1 MKQRVMTVLMTAIL
15 LAALAGCGQ
24 QEELR
29 ETQRQLE
36 QTQQQLEQLQQQL
49 DQATAQQP
57 AGTEAQTTQQPAGNE
72 QQAAQT
78 TQQPAGNEQQ
88 AAQATQQPA
97 GSEQQAA
104 QATQQPAGSEQQP
117 AQQTS
122 SQPQA
127 QGGVDR
133 DGALAIA
140 LENAGVSEGDIYNV
154 KVEQDGDNGIPIY
167 DIEFET
173 DYGDYDFEVAV
184 ADGRIVGAD
193 YEVDEEWLDTL
204 GGSPVDQDG
213 VRQLVAAKVPGASA
227 QDVQV
232 REEGGDG
239 RGRYEG
245 ELYHDSMKYE
255 FEVDPRTGRIFDWAA
270 DWRG

>member
-49 DQATAQQP
+49 DQAAAQQP
-57 AGTEAQTTQQPAGNE
+57 SSEPSASQGEQTTQQPEESA
-72 QQAAQT
+72 QQP
-78 TQQPAGNEQQ
+78 TQQEQAG
-88 AAQATQQPA
+88 T
-97 GSEQQAA
+97 
-104 QATQQPAGSEQQP
+104 
-117 AQQTS
+117 
-122 SQPQA
+122 
-127 QGGVDR
+127 DR

-140 LENAGVSEGDIYNV
+140 LENAGVDEQDIYNV

-173 DYGDYDFEVAV
+173 DYGDYDFEVAI

-255 FEVDPRTGRIFDWAA
+255 FEVDPRTGRIFDWVA

>member
-49 DQATAQQP
+49 DEATAQQP
-57 AGTEAQTTQQPAGNE
+57 ASEPSASEGEQTAQQPGESAQQPTQQEQAG
-72 QQAAQT
+72 T
-78 TQQPAGNEQQ
+78 
-88 AAQATQQPA
+88 
-97 GSEQQAA
+97 
-104 QATQQPAGSEQQP
+104 
-117 AQQTS
+117 
-122 SQPQA
+122 
-127 QGGVDR
+127 DR

-140 LENAGVSEGDIYNV
+140 LENAGVDEQDIYNV
-154 KVEQDGDNGIPIY
+154 KVEQDSDNGIPIY

-173 DYGDYDFEVAV
+173 DYGDYDFEVAI

-204 GGSPVDQDG
+204 GGSPVDQEG

>member
-49 DQATAQQP
+49 DPAAAQQPDQAAAQQPSSEPSASQGEQTAQQP
-57 AGTEAQTTQQPAGNE
+57 EESAQQPTQQEQAGT
-72 QQAAQT
+72 
-78 TQQPAGNEQQ
+78 
-88 AAQATQQPA
+88 
-97 GSEQQAA
+97 
-104 QATQQPAGSEQQP
+104 
-117 AQQTS
+117 
-122 SQPQA
+122 
-127 QGGVDR
+127 DR

-140 LENAGVSEGDIYNV
+140 LENAGVDEQDIYNV

-173 DYGDYDFEVAV
+173 DYGDYDFEVAI

-204 GGSPVDQDG
+204 GGSPVDQEG

-232 REEGGDG
+232 WEEGGNSRGDG

>member
-49 DQATAQQP
+49 DETTAQQP
-57 AGTEAQTTQQPAGNE
+57 ASEPSASEDEQTAQQPTQQEQAG
-72 QQAAQT
+72 T
-78 TQQPAGNEQQ
+78 
-88 AAQATQQPA
+88 
-97 GSEQQAA
+97 
-104 QATQQPAGSEQQP
+104 
-117 AQQTS
+117 
-122 SQPQA
+122 
-127 QGGVDR
+127 DR

-140 LENAGVSEGDIYNV
+140 LENAGVDEQDIYNV

>member
-49 DQATAQQP
+49 DQAAAQQP
-57 AGTEAQTTQQPAGNE
+57 SSEPSASQGEQTTQQPEESA
-72 QQAAQT
+72 QQP
-78 TQQPAGNEQQ
+78 TQQEQAG
-88 AAQATQQPA
+88 T
-97 GSEQQAA
+97 
-104 QATQQPAGSEQQP
+104 
-117 AQQTS
+117 
-122 SQPQA
+122 
-127 QGGVDR
+127 DR

-140 LENAGVSEGDIYNV
+140 LENAGVDEQDIYNV

-173 DYGDYDFEVAV
+173 DYGDYDFEVAI
-184 ADGRIVGAD
+184 AGGRIVGAD

>member
-57 AGTEAQTTQQPAGNE
+57 ASEPSASEGEQTAQQPEESAQQPTQQEQAG
-72 QQAAQT
+72 T
-78 TQQPAGNEQQ
+78 
-88 AAQATQQPA
+88 
-97 GSEQQAA
+97 
-104 QATQQPAGSEQQP
+104 
-117 AQQTS
+117 
-122 SQPQA
+122 
-127 QGGVDR
+127 DR

-140 LENAGVSEGDIYNV
+140 LENAGVDEQDIYNV
-154 KVEQDGDNGIPIY
+154 KVEQDGENGIPIY

-255 FEVDPRTGRIFDWAA
+255 FEVDPRTGRIFDWVA

>member
-49 DQATAQQP
+49 DETTAQQP
-57 AGTEAQTTQQPAGNE
+57 ASEPSVSEDEQTAQQPTQQEQAG
-72 QQAAQT
+72 T
-78 TQQPAGNEQQ
+78 
-88 AAQATQQPA
+88 
-97 GSEQQAA
+97 
-104 QATQQPAGSEQQP
+104 
-117 AQQTS
+117 
-122 SQPQA
+122 
-127 QGGVDR
+127 DR

-140 LENAGVSEGDIYNV
+140 LENAGVDEQDIYNV

>member
-57 AGTEAQTTQQPAGNE
+57 ASEPSASEDEQTAQQPEESAQQPTQQEQAG
-72 QQAAQT
+72 T
-78 TQQPAGNEQQ
+78 
-88 AAQATQQPA
+88 
-97 GSEQQAA
+97 
-104 QATQQPAGSEQQP
+104 
-117 AQQTS
+117 
-122 SQPQA
+122 
-127 QGGVDR
+127 DR

-140 LENAGVSEGDIYNV
+140 LENAGVDEQDIYNV

-173 DYGDYDFEVAV
+173 DYGDYDFEVAI

-232 REEGGDG
+232 WEEGGNS
-239 RGRYEG
+239 RYEG

>member
-49 DQATAQQP
+49 DETTAQQP
-57 AGTEAQTTQQPAGNE
+57 ASEPSASQGEQTAQQPEESAQQPTQQEQAG
-72 QQAAQT
+72 T
-78 TQQPAGNEQQ
+78 
-88 AAQATQQPA
+88 
-97 GSEQQAA
+97 
-104 QATQQPAGSEQQP
+104 
-117 AQQTS
+117 
-122 SQPQA
+122 
-127 QGGVDR
+127 DR

-140 LENAGVSEGDIYNV
+140 LENAGVDEQDIYNV

-204 GGSPVDQDG
+204 GGSPVDQEG

>member
-49 DQATAQQP
+49 DETTAQQP
-57 AGTEAQTTQQPAGNE
+57 ASEPSASEGEQTAQQPEESAQQPTQQEQAG
-72 QQAAQT
+72 T
-78 TQQPAGNEQQ
+78 
-88 AAQATQQPA
+88 
-97 GSEQQAA
+97 
-104 QATQQPAGSEQQP
+104 
-117 AQQTS
+117 
-122 SQPQA
+122 
-127 QGGVDR
+127 DR

-140 LENAGVSEGDIYNV
+140 LENAGVDEQDIYNV

-173 DYGDYDFEVAV
+173 DYGDYDFEVAI

-255 FEVDPRTGRIFDWAA
+255 FEVDPRTGRIFDWVA

>member
-49 DQATAQQP
+49 DQAAAQQPSSEPSASEGEQTAQQP
-57 AGTEAQTTQQPAGNE
+57 EESAQQPTQQEQAGT
-72 QQAAQT
+72 
-78 TQQPAGNEQQ
+78 
-88 AAQATQQPA
+88 
-97 GSEQQAA
+97 
-104 QATQQPAGSEQQP
+104 
-117 AQQTS
+117 
-122 SQPQA
+122 
-127 QGGVDR
+127 DR

-140 LENAGVSEGDIYNV
+140 LENAGVDEQDIYNV

-255 FEVDPRTGRIFDWAA
+255 FEVDPRTGRIFDWVA

>member
-49 DQATAQQP
+49 DETTAQQP
-57 AGTEAQTTQQPAGNE
+57 ASEPSASQGEQTAQQPEESAQQPTQQEQAG
-72 QQAAQT
+72 T
-78 TQQPAGNEQQ
+78 
-88 AAQATQQPA
+88 
-97 GSEQQAA
+97 
-104 QATQQPAGSEQQP
+104 
-117 AQQTS
+117 
-122 SQPQA
+122 
-127 QGGVDR
+127 DR

-140 LENAGVSEGDIYNV
+140 LENAGVDEQDIYNV

>member
-49 DQATAQQP
+49 NEATAQQP
-57 AGTEAQTTQQPAGNE
+57 SSEPSASEGEQTAQQPEESAQQPTQQEQAGT
-72 QQAAQT
+72 
-78 TQQPAGNEQQ
+78 
-88 AAQATQQPA
+88 
-97 GSEQQAA
+97 
-104 QATQQPAGSEQQP
+104 
-117 AQQTS
+117 
-122 SQPQA
+122 
-127 QGGVDR
+127 DR

-140 LENAGVSEGDIYNV
+140 LENAGVDEQDIYNV

-173 DYGDYDFEVAV
+173 DYGDYDFEVAI

-204 GGSPVDQDG
+204 GGSPVDQEG

-232 REEGGDG
+232 WEEGGNS
-239 RGRYEG
+239 RYEG

>member
-49 DQATAQQP
+49 DETTAQQP
-57 AGTEAQTTQQPAGNE
+57 SSEPSASEGEQTAQQPEESAQQPTQQEQAGT
-72 QQAAQT
+72 
-78 TQQPAGNEQQ
+78 
-88 AAQATQQPA
+88 
-97 GSEQQAA
+97 
-104 QATQQPAGSEQQP
+104 
-117 AQQTS
+117 
-122 SQPQA
+122 
-127 QGGVDR
+127 DR

-140 LENAGVSEGDIYNV
+140 LENAGVDEQDIYNV

>member
-49 DQATAQQP
+49 DEATAQQP
-57 AGTEAQTTQQPAGNE
+57 ASEPSASEGEQTAQQPEESAQQPTQQEQAG
-72 QQAAQT
+72 T
-78 TQQPAGNEQQ
+78 
-88 AAQATQQPA
+88 
-97 GSEQQAA
+97 
-104 QATQQPAGSEQQP
+104 
-117 AQQTS
+117 
-122 SQPQA
+122 
-127 QGGVDR
+127 DR

-140 LENAGVSEGDIYNV
+140 LENAGVDEQDIYNV

-173 DYGDYDFEVAV
+173 DYGDYDFEVAI

>member
-36 QTQQQLEQLQQQL
+36 QTQQQLEQLQQQPSSEPSAS
-49 DQATAQQP
+49 Q
-57 AGTEAQTTQQPAGNE
+57 GEQTTQQPEESA
-72 QQAAQT
+72 QQP
-78 TQQPAGNEQQ
+78 TQQEQAG
-88 AAQATQQPA
+88 T
-97 GSEQQAA
+97 
-104 QATQQPAGSEQQP
+104 
-117 AQQTS
+117 
-122 SQPQA
+122 
-127 QGGVDR
+127 DR

-140 LENAGVSEGDIYNV
+140 LENAGVDEQDIYNV

-184 ADGRIVGAD
+184 AGGRIVGAD

-204 GGSPVDQDG
+204 GGSPVDQEG

-232 REEGGDG
+232 WEEGGNSRGDG

>member
-57 AGTEAQTTQQPAGNE
+57 ASEPSASEGEQTAQQPEESAQQPTQQEQAG
-72 QQAAQT
+72 T
-78 TQQPAGNEQQ
+78 
-88 AAQATQQPA
+88 
-97 GSEQQAA
+97 
-104 QATQQPAGSEQQP
+104 
-117 AQQTS
+117 
-122 SQPQA
+122 
-127 QGGVDR
+127 DR

-140 LENAGVSEGDIYNV
+140 LENAGVDEQDIYNV

>member
-24 QEELR
+24 QEELQ

-49 DQATAQQP
+49 DEATAQQP
-57 AGTEAQTTQQPAGNE
+57 SSEPSASEGEQTAQQPEESAQQPTQQEQAGT
-72 QQAAQT
+72 
-78 TQQPAGNEQQ
+78 
-88 AAQATQQPA
+88 
-97 GSEQQAA
+97 
-104 QATQQPAGSEQQP
+104 
-117 AQQTS
+117 
-122 SQPQA
+122 
-127 QGGVDR
+127 DR

-140 LENAGVSEGDIYNV
+140 LENAGVDEQDIYNV

>member
-36 QTQQQLEQLQQQL
+36 QTQQQLEQLQQQ
-49 DQATAQQP
+49 DEATAQQP
-57 AGTEAQTTQQPAGNE
+57 SSEPSASEGEQTAQQPEESAQQPTQQEQAGT
-72 QQAAQT
+72 
-78 TQQPAGNEQQ
+78 
-88 AAQATQQPA
+88 
-97 GSEQQAA
+97 
-104 QATQQPAGSEQQP
+104 
-117 AQQTS
+117 
-122 SQPQA
+122 
-127 QGGVDR
+127 DR

-140 LENAGVSEGDIYNV
+140 LENAGVDEQDIYNV

>member
-57 AGTEAQTTQQPAGNE
+57 ASEPSASEGEQTAQQPEESAQQPTQQEQAG
-72 QQAAQT
+72 T
-78 TQQPAGNEQQ
+78 
-88 AAQATQQPA
+88 
-97 GSEQQAA
+97 
-104 QATQQPAGSEQQP
+104 
-117 AQQTS
+117 
-122 SQPQA
+122 
-127 QGGVDR
+127 DR

-140 LENAGVSEGDIYNV
+140 LENAGVDEQDIYNV

-173 DYGDYDFEVAV
+173 DYGDYDFEVAI

-232 REEGGDG
+232 WEEGGNS
-239 RGRYEG
+239 RYEG
-245 ELYHDSMKYE
+245 ELYHDSTKYE

>member
-29 ETQRQLE
+29 KTQRQLE

-49 DQATAQQP
+49 DETTAQQP
-57 AGTEAQTTQQPAGNE
+57 ASEPSGFEGEQTAQQPEESAQQPTQQEQAG
-72 QQAAQT
+72 T
-78 TQQPAGNEQQ
+78 
-88 AAQATQQPA
+88 
-97 GSEQQAA
+97 
-104 QATQQPAGSEQQP
+104 
-117 AQQTS
+117 
-122 SQPQA
+122 
-127 QGGVDR
+127 DR

-140 LENAGVSEGDIYNV
+140 LENAGVDEQDIYNV

-173 DYGDYDFEVAV
+173 DYGDYDFEVAI

>member
-49 DQATAQQP
+49 DETTAQQP
-57 AGTEAQTTQQPAGNE
+57 ASEPSASEGEQTAQQPEESAQQPTQQEQAG
-72 QQAAQT
+72 T
-78 TQQPAGNEQQ
+78 
-88 AAQATQQPA
+88 
-97 GSEQQAA
+97 
-104 QATQQPAGSEQQP
+104 
-117 AQQTS
+117 
-122 SQPQA
+122 
-127 QGGVDR
+127 DR

-140 LENAGVSEGDIYNV
+140 LENAGVDEQDIYNV

-173 DYGDYDFEVAV
+173 DYGDYDFEVAI

-204 GGSPVDQDG
+204 GGSPVDQEG
-213 VRQLVAAKVPGASA
+213 VRQLVAAKVRALRRRTCRSGKRAAIAAATAAAGTKASCTTIA
-227 QDVQV
+227 
-232 REEGGDG
+232 
-239 RGRYEG
+239 
-245 ELYHDSMKYE
+245 
-255 FEVDPRTGRIFDWAA
+255 
-270 DWRG
+270 

>member
-57 AGTEAQTTQQPAGNE
+57 ASEPSASEDEQTAQQPTQQEQAG
-72 QQAAQT
+72 T
-78 TQQPAGNEQQ
+78 
-88 AAQATQQPA
+88 
-97 GSEQQAA
+97 
-104 QATQQPAGSEQQP
+104 
-117 AQQTS
+117 
-122 SQPQA
+122 
-127 QGGVDR
+127 DR

-140 LENAGVSEGDIYNV
+140 LENAGVDEQDIYNV

-173 DYGDYDFEVAV
+173 DYGDYDFEVAI

>member
-49 DQATAQQP
+49 DQAAAQQPSSEPSASEGEQTAQQP
-57 AGTEAQTTQQPAGNE
+57 EESAQQPTQQEQAGT
-72 QQAAQT
+72 
-78 TQQPAGNEQQ
+78 
-88 AAQATQQPA
+88 
-97 GSEQQAA
+97 
-104 QATQQPAGSEQQP
+104 
-117 AQQTS
+117 
-122 SQPQA
+122 
-127 QGGVDR
+127 DR

-140 LENAGVSEGDIYNV
+140 LENAGVDEQDIYNV

-232 REEGGDG
+232 WEEGGNS
-239 RGRYEG
+239 RYEG

>member
-49 DQATAQQP
+49 DETTAQQP
-57 AGTEAQTTQQPAGNE
+57 ALEPSASEGEQTAQQPEESAQQPTQQEQAG
-72 QQAAQT
+72 T
-78 TQQPAGNEQQ
+78 
-88 AAQATQQPA
+88 
-97 GSEQQAA
+97 
-104 QATQQPAGSEQQP
+104 
-117 AQQTS
+117 
-122 SQPQA
+122 
-127 QGGVDR
+127 DR

-140 LENAGVSEGDIYNV
+140 LENAGVDEQDIYNV

-173 DYGDYDFEVAV
+173 DYGDYDFEVAI

>member
-1 MKQRVMTVLMTAIL
+1 MD
-15 LAALAGCGQ
+15 
-24 QEELR
+24 
-29 ETQRQLE
+29 E
-36 QTQQQLEQLQQQL
+36 Q
-49 DQATAQQP
+49 
-57 AGTEAQTTQQPAGNE
+57 
-72 QQAAQT
+72 
-78 TQQPAGNEQQ
+78 
-88 AAQATQQPA
+88 
-97 GSEQQAA
+97 
-104 QATQQPAGSEQQP
+104 
-117 AQQTS
+117 
-122 SQPQA
+122 
-127 QGGVDR
+127 
-133 DGALAIA
+133 
-140 LENAGVSEGDIYNV
+140 DIYNV

-255 FEVDPRTGRIFDWAA
+255 FEVDPRTGRIFDWVA

>member
-49 DQATAQQP
+49 DEATAQQP
-57 AGTEAQTTQQPAGNE
+57 ASEPSASEGEQTAQQPEESAQQPTQQEQAG
-72 QQAAQT
+72 T
-78 TQQPAGNEQQ
+78 
-88 AAQATQQPA
+88 
-97 GSEQQAA
+97 
-104 QATQQPAGSEQQP
+104 
-117 AQQTS
+117 
-122 SQPQA
+122 
-127 QGGVDR
+127 DR

-140 LENAGVSEGDIYNV
+140 LENAGVDEQDIYNV

-173 DYGDYDFEVAV
+173 DYGDYDFEVAI

-232 REEGGDG
+232 WEEGGNS
-239 RGRYEG
+239 RYEG

-255 FEVDPRTGRIFDWAA
+255 FEVDTCTGRIFDWAA

>member
-49 DQATAQQP
+49 DETTAQQP
-57 AGTEAQTTQQPAGNE
+57 ASEPSASEGEQTAQQPEESAQQPTQQEQAG
-72 QQAAQT
+72 T
-78 TQQPAGNEQQ
+78 
-88 AAQATQQPA
+88 
-97 GSEQQAA
+97 
-104 QATQQPAGSEQQP
+104 
-117 AQQTS
+117 
-122 SQPQA
+122 
-127 QGGVDR
+127 DR

-140 LENAGVSEGDIYNV
+140 LENAGVDEQDIYNV

-173 DYGDYDFEVAV
+173 DYGDYDFEVAI

-232 REEGGDG
+232 WEEGGDG

>member
-49 DQATAQQP
+49 DETTAQQP
-57 AGTEAQTTQQPAGNE
+57 ASEPSASEGEQTAQQPEESAQQPTQQEQAG
-72 QQAAQT
+72 T
-78 TQQPAGNEQQ
+78 
-88 AAQATQQPA
+88 
-97 GSEQQAA
+97 
-104 QATQQPAGSEQQP
+104 
-117 AQQTS
+117 
-122 SQPQA
+122 
-127 QGGVDR
+127 DR

-140 LENAGVSEGDIYNV
+140 LENAGVDEQDIYNV

-204 GGSPVDQDG
+204 GGSPVDQNG

>member
-57 AGTEAQTTQQPAGNE
+57 ASEPSASEGEQTAQQPEESAQQPTQQEQAG
-72 QQAAQT
+72 T
-78 TQQPAGNEQQ
+78 
-88 AAQATQQPA
+88 
-97 GSEQQAA
+97 
-104 QATQQPAGSEQQP
+104 
-117 AQQTS
+117 
-122 SQPQA
+122 
-127 QGGVDR
+127 DR

-140 LENAGVSEGDIYNV
+140 LENAGVDEQDIYNV

-255 FEVDPRTGRIFDWAA
+255 FKVGPRTGRIFGWAGGG
-270 DWRG
+270 RG

>member
-1 MKQRVMTVLMTAIL
+1 MTAIL

-57 AGTEAQTTQQPAGNE
+57 ASEPSASEGEQTAQQPEESAQQPTQQEQAG
-72 QQAAQT
+72 T
-78 TQQPAGNEQQ
+78 
-88 AAQATQQPA
+88 
-97 GSEQQAA
+97 
-104 QATQQPAGSEQQP
+104 
-117 AQQTS
+117 
-122 SQPQA
+122 
-127 QGGVDR
+127 DR

-140 LENAGVSEGDIYNV
+140 LENAGVDEQDIYNV

-173 DYGDYDFEVAV
+173 DYGDYDFEVAI

-204 GGSPVDQDG
+204 GGSPVDQEG

>member
-57 AGTEAQTTQQPAGNE
+57 ASEPSASEGEQTAQQPTQQEQAG
-72 QQAAQT
+72 T
-78 TQQPAGNEQQ
+78 
-88 AAQATQQPA
+88 
-97 GSEQQAA
+97 
-104 QATQQPAGSEQQP
+104 
-117 AQQTS
+117 
-122 SQPQA
+122 
-127 QGGVDR
+127 DR

-140 LENAGVSEGDIYNV
+140 LENAGVDEQDIYNV

-173 DYGDYDFEVAV
+173 DYGDYDFEVAI

-232 REEGGDG
+232 WEEGGNSRGDG

>member
-49 DQATAQQP
+49 DPAAAQQPASEPSASEGEQTAQQP
-57 AGTEAQTTQQPAGNE
+57 EESAQQPTQQEQAGT
-72 QQAAQT
+72 
-78 TQQPAGNEQQ
+78 
-88 AAQATQQPA
+88 
-97 GSEQQAA
+97 
-104 QATQQPAGSEQQP
+104 
-117 AQQTS
+117 
-122 SQPQA
+122 
-127 QGGVDR
+127 DR

-140 LENAGVSEGDIYNV
+140 LENAGVDEQDIYNV

-173 DYGDYDFEVAV
+173 DYGDYDFEVAI

-232 REEGGDG
+232 WEEGGNS
-239 RGRYEG
+239 RYEG

>member
-36 QTQQQLEQLQQQL
+36 QTQQESAQQPTQQE
-49 DQATAQQP
+49 QATAQQP
-57 AGTEAQTTQQPAGNE
+57 ASEPSVSEGEQTAQQPEESAQQPTQQEQAG
-72 QQAAQT
+72 T
-78 TQQPAGNEQQ
+78 
-88 AAQATQQPA
+88 
-97 GSEQQAA
+97 
-104 QATQQPAGSEQQP
+104 
-117 AQQTS
+117 
-122 SQPQA
+122 
-127 QGGVDR
+127 DR

-140 LENAGVSEGDIYNV
+140 LENAGVDEQDIYNV

>member
-49 DQATAQQP
+49 DEATAQQP
-57 AGTEAQTTQQPAGNE
+57 ASEPSASEGEQTAQQPEESAQQPTQQEQAG
-72 QQAAQT
+72 T
-78 TQQPAGNEQQ
+78 
-88 AAQATQQPA
+88 
-97 GSEQQAA
+97 
-104 QATQQPAGSEQQP
+104 
-117 AQQTS
+117 
-122 SQPQA
+122 
-127 QGGVDR
+127 DR

-140 LENAGVSEGDIYNV
+140 LENAGVDEQDIYNV

-173 DYGDYDFEVAV
+173 DYGDYDFEVAI

-204 GGSPVDQDG
+204 GGSPVEQDG

>member
-57 AGTEAQTTQQPAGNE
+57 ASEPSASEGEQTAQQPEESAQQPTQQEQAG
-72 QQAAQT
+72 T
-78 TQQPAGNEQQ
+78 
-88 AAQATQQPA
+88 
-97 GSEQQAA
+97 
-104 QATQQPAGSEQQP
+104 
-117 AQQTS
+117 
-122 SQPQA
+122 
-127 QGGVDR
+127 DR

-140 LENAGVSEGDIYNV
+140 LENAGVDEQDIYNV

-204 GGSPVDQDG
+204 GGSPVDQEG

-255 FEVDPRTGRIFDWAA
+255 FEVDPRTGRIFDWVA

>member
-49 DQATAQQP
+49 DEATAQQP
-57 AGTEAQTTQQPAGNE
+57 ASEPSASEDEQTAQQPEESAQQPTQQEQAG
-72 QQAAQT
+72 T
-78 TQQPAGNEQQ
+78 
-88 AAQATQQPA
+88 
-97 GSEQQAA
+97 
-104 QATQQPAGSEQQP
+104 
-117 AQQTS
+117 
-122 SQPQA
+122 
-127 QGGVDR
+127 DR

-140 LENAGVSEGDIYNV
+140 LENAGVDEQDIYNV

-173 DYGDYDFEVAV
+173 DYGDYDFEVAI

>member
-36 QTQQQLEQLQQQL
+36 QTQQQLEQLQQQPSSEPSASQGEQTTQQPEESAQQPTQQE
-49 DQATAQQP
+49 QATAQQP
-57 AGTEAQTTQQPAGNE
+57 ASEPSVSEGEQTAQQPGESAQQPTQQEQAG
-72 QQAAQT
+72 T
-78 TQQPAGNEQQ
+78 
-88 AAQATQQPA
+88 
-97 GSEQQAA
+97 
-104 QATQQPAGSEQQP
+104 
-117 AQQTS
+117 
-122 SQPQA
+122 
-127 QGGVDR
+127 DR

-140 LENAGVSEGDIYNV
+140 LENAGVDEQDIYNV

-173 DYGDYDFEVAV
+173 DYGDYDFEVAI

-204 GGSPVDQDG
+204 GDSPVDQDG

-232 REEGGDG
+232 WEEGGNSRGDG
-239 RGRYEG
+239 RSRYEG